1 MRAAPDLPVTHRTV
15 HLNSVHLDGVH
26 RPGLR
31 LHVATAGA
39 GPPLYL
45 LHGYPQTGFIW
56 RKVVPLLAHRYT
68 LVMPDLR
75 GYGDSDKPREGYD
88 KRTMAADIRALAA
101 ALGHERLA
109 LVGHDRGG
117 RVAHRYALDHGE
129 TLAALTLLDIEPTRT
144 KFDNLNRQLALGSW
158 HWLFLPQTDLAERLL
173 AAEPEAVLRYFLR
186 AWAGDPSAIGEEAVA
201 EYLRCFRLP
210 GTIRATCA
218 DYHAGAH
225 LDLEHDA
232 ADAHLRIEAPLQVL
246 WGGLGKRQQEWDLL
260 AVWRE
265 KARRVEGGPLPC
277 GHFIPEEAPRE
288 LAAALLAFLA
298 DKL

>member
-1 MRAAPDLPVTHRTV
+1 MTDLPLTHHSAR
-15 HLNSVHLDGVH
+15 LE
-26 RPGLR
+26 GLR
-31 LHVATAGA
+31 LHYVTAGE

-45 LHGYPQTGFIW
+45 LHGYPQTWFIW
-56 RKVVPLLAHRYT
+56 RKVVPLLAPHYS

-75 GYGDSDKPREGYD
+75 GYGDSDKPLGGYD
-88 KRTMAADIRALAA
+88 KRTMAGDIRALAEQ
-101 ALGHERLA
+101 LGHRRFA

-129 TLAALTLLDIEPTRT
+129 TLAALVLLDIEPTKT
-144 KFDNLNRQLALGSW
+144 KFDALDRQKALGSW

-173 AAEPEAVLRYFLR
+173 AAEPEAVLRHFLR
-186 AWAGDPSAIGEEAVA
+186 AWAGDPSAIEEAAVA

-218 DYHAGAH
+218 DYHAGAY

-232 ADAHLRIEAPLQVL
+232 ADADRRIKAPLHVL
-246 WGGLGKRQQEWDLL
+246 WGGLGKREREWDLP

-265 KARRVEGGPLPC
+265 KAREVSGRGLPC
-277 GHFIPEEAPRE
+277 GHFIPEEAPSE
-288 LAAALLAFLA
+288 LAAELRAFLA
-298 DKL
+298 GKL